1 MTSLNELKAKIEKL
15 QAERTELIDELK
27 NLKQLANEKTQ
38 KLEQEIT
45 NLREDAEHIREILH
59 VN

>member
-1 MTSLNELKAKIEKL
+1 MTSLNELKTKIEKL
-15 QAERTELIDELK
+15 QAERAELSDEVK
-27 NLKQLANEKTQ
+27 KLKQLANEKTQ

-45 NLREDAEHIREILH
+45 SLREDADHIREILH